1 MQMVLY
7 ILVKFIF
14 PISIGFLFGL
24 INSVEGR
31 DVKKRIRKLLLIAIL
46 DIFAYI
52 IACLCYYT

>member
-1 MQMVLY
+1 MILY

-31 DVKKRIRKLLLIAIL
+31 DVKKRRRKLLLIAML
-46 DIFAYI
+46 DIFAYV
-52 IACLCYYT
+52 IALLCFYT